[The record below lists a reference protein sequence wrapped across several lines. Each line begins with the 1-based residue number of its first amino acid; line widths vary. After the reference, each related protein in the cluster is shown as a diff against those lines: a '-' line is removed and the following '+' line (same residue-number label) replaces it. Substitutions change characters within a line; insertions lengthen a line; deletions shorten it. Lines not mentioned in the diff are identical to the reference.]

1 MRVCV
6 KIASLV
12 EEDYMKLSCNN
23 NFTNALER
31 DKHVM
36 INFIINNSE
45 NQLNISDRT
54 KLAIVSDEELIN
66 KAIDLGINI
75 QQLNEYTKPRVR
87 NDRDGPSCYYLG
99 YRWIYIL

>member
-1 MRVCV
+1 
-6 KIASLV
+6 
-12 EEDYMKLSCNN
+12 MKLSCNN

-31 DKHVM
+31 HKHVM
-36 INFIINNSE
+36 TNFIINNSE

-54 KLAIVSDEELIN
+54 KLAIMSDEELIN

-87 NDRDGPSCYYLG
+87 LVIAMISCYYLG
-99 YRWIYIL
+99 YRRI